1 MEIAVHNAAGT
12 KGDAIAINDKVFGV
26 KLNRDLLWQVATSQ
40 MSNQRQVI
48 AHTKTRAEVR
58 GGGRKPWR
66 QKGTG
71 RARHGS
77 IRSPIWVGGGVSHGP
92 TKDVNFKKTVTRAQG
107 KAALAAVLS
116 DRVRTG
122 RLLVVDAV
130 ESTQGKTKNAAA
142 ALAKL
147 AKGLD
152 GWKAGGRILLVL
164 AGVESD
170 VAVRRATGNLSWVQ
184 AVRAQDL
191 NALTVLSF
199 PFTIVVREA
208 VAIIEKPFTKTA

>member
-1 MEIAVHNAAGT
+1 MEITVHDNAGKKGGT
-12 KGDAIAINDKVFGV
+12 IALSDKVFGV
-26 KLNRDLLWQVATSQ
+26 KLNRDLIWQVATSQ
-40 MSNQRQVI
+40 MSNIRQVL

-92 TKDVNFKKTVTRAQG
+92 TKEVNFKKKITRTQG

-122 RLLVVDAV
+122 SLLVVDAV
-130 ESTQGKTKNAAA
+130 EVAGGKTKNAVAA
-142 ALAKL
+142 IQKI

-152 GWKAGGRILLVL
+152 GWKAGSRVLLVL

-170 VAVRRATGNLSWVQ
+170 VSVRRATGNLSWVE

-199 PFTIVVREA
+199 PYVIVVRDA
-208 VAIIEKPFTKTA
+208 VAVIEKPFAKKN

>member
-1 MEIAVHNAAGT
+1 MEIAVHDNAGKKNGT
-12 KGDAIAINDKVFGV
+12 VSLSERVFGV
-26 KLNRDLLWQVATSQ
+26 KLNRDLIWQVATSQ
-40 MSNQRQVI
+40 MSNMRQVI
-48 AHTKTRAEVR
+48 AHTKSRAEVR

-92 TKDVNFKKTVTRAQG
+92 TKEVNFKKTITRAQG

-122 RLLVVDAV
+122 HLLVVDAV
-130 ESTQGKTKNAAA
+130 EVAGGKTKAAA
-142 ALAKL
+142 SVLAKL

-152 GWKAGGRILLVL
+152 GWKAGGRVLLVL
-164 AGVESD
+164 SGAESD
-170 VAVRRATGNLSWVQ
+170 LPVRRATGNLPWVQ
-184 AVRAQDL
+184 TVRAADL

-199 PFTIVVREA
+199 PYAIVVRDA
-208 VAIIEKPFTKTA
+208 VAVIEKPFAKAN